1 MTQEQKKIVGEL
13 AEFAPTIKGRCK
25 DFHIAKSEAADL
37 MSYLEK
43 NSYGKSMVPGFIL
56 MELPGIEVFYRTS
69 HDPDF
74 YYVKVAIKR
83 KMK

>member
-1 MTQEQKKIVGEL
+1 MTQEQRQIVDEL

-25 DFHIAKSEAADL
+25 DFYIEKSEAADL

-43 NSYGKSMVPGFIL
+43 NSYGKSMVQGFIL

-69 HDPDF
+69 SRPDL

-83 KMK
+83 K